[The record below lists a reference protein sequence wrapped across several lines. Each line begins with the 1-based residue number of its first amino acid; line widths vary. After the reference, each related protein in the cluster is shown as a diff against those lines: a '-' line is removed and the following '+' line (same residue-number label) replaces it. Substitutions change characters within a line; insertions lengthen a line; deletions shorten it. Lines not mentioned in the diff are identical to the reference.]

1 MVRLFQVYYSKRTL
15 VLLGVEVALVLA
27 SFLLA
32 TALCFGPGQLY
43 SVLFS
48 SNHGWYKLLAITV
61 LAILCF
67 YYFDLYDIHR
77 ALARRDEYYRLF
89 AGLGTL
95 SLVLAA
101 FGFLFPT
108 FMLGKQAYV
117 AGLAILTF
125 YLFFWRT
132 VHTWLMGTPYLSE
145 RIYVLGTGP
154 SASHVVNALRN
165 RPGAG
170 VQLVGW
176 AAAAGDTPVTREA
189 LADSLIAARDTTTID
204 RVIVA
209 LSDRR
214 NVMPLRELLNLRLSG
229 VKIDNATEIEEQL
242 TGRIEVEGL
251 NPSWLI
257 FSDGFRLRPAVMH
270 TERFISLLVSLCALL
285 VTLPLLPWVVL
296 AIKLSSPGPVFYG
309 QKRVGR
315 NGQIFEC
322 YKFRTMHV
330 NAEAATGPTWANNND
345 PRVTRVGRFLRR
357 ARIDEI
363 PQLWNVL
370 RGEMS
375 FVGPRPERPEFV
387 EWLSREIPYYNLR
400 HLVPPGITGW
410 AQVNY
415 PYGASLEESK
425 EKLCYDLYYV
435 KNLSVLFDL
444 LIIFRTMKIV
454 LLGRGSR

>member
-1 MVRLFQVYYSKRTL
+1 MVRLFHVYYPKRTL
-15 VLLGVEVALVLA
+15 VLLGVEIALVLA

-32 TALCFGPGQLY
+32 TALCFGPGQLG
-43 SVLFS
+43 SVLFLS
-48 SNHGWYKLLAITV
+48 QHGWYKLLAITA

-67 YYFDLYDIHR
+67 YYFDLYDLHR
-77 ALARRDEYYRLF
+77 AIAHREEYYRLF

-95 SLVLAA
+95 SLLLAIVSSLVPA
-101 FGFLFPT
+101 
-108 FMLGKQAYV
+108 FMLGKQAYI
-117 AGLAILTF
+117 AGLTIVTF

-145 RIYVLGTGP
+145 RIYVLGTGS
-154 SASHVVNALRN
+154 SANHVVDALRN

-176 AAAAGDTPVTREA
+176 AGAAGDTPITREA
-189 LADSLIAARDTTTID
+189 LADRLAAVRDTTTLD

-214 NVMPLRELLNLRLSG
+214 NVMPLQELLNLRLSG
-229 VKIDNATEIEEQL
+229 VQIDNATELEEQL
-242 TGRIEVEGL
+242 TGRIEVDGL

-270 TERFISLLVSLCALL
+270 TERFISVLVSLCGLL
-285 VTLPLLPWVVL
+285 ATLPLLPWIVF
-296 AIKLSSPGPVFYG
+296 AIKMSSSGPIFYR

-315 NGQIFEC
+315 NGHIFEC
-322 YKFRTMHV
+322 LKFRTMHM

-425 EKLCYDLYYV
+425 EKLRYDLYYV

-444 LIIFRTMKIV
+444 LIIFRTLKIV

>member
-15 VLLGVEVALVLA
+15 VLFGIEILLVFT

-32 TALCFGPGQLY
+32 TALCFGPEHLY
-43 SVLFS
+43 SILFS
-48 SNHGWYKLLAITV
+48 SDSGWYKLLTITGIAV
-61 LAILCF
+61 LCF
-67 YYFDLYDIHR
+67 YYFDLYDLHR
-77 ALARRDEYYRLF
+77 ATAPREEYYRLF

-95 SLVLAA
+95 SLVLAS
-101 FGFLFPT
+101 FGFLFPS
-108 FMLGKQAYV
+108 FLLGKYAYV

-125 YLFFWRT
+125 YMLFWRT
-132 VHTWLMGTPYLSE
+132 LHAWLMDTPYLSE
-145 RIYVLGTGP
+145 RVYVLGTGP
-154 SASHVVNALRN
+154 SASHLVDALRN
-165 RPGAG
+165 RRGAG

-176 AAAAGDTPVTREA
+176 AGAEEDKPLTRQA
-189 LADSLIAARDTTTID
+189 LADSLAELRRTTALD

-214 NVMPLRELLNLRLSG
+214 NLMPLSELLELRLNG
-229 VKIDNATEIEEQL
+229 VQIENATELVEQL
-242 TGRIEVEGL
+242 TGRIEVDGL

-257 FSDGFRLRPAVMH
+257 FSDGFRLTRALMFS
-270 TERFISLLVSLCALL
+270 ERFISLFVSLCVLL
-285 VTLPLLPWVVL
+285 VVLPLFPWIAL
-296 AIKLSSPGPVFYG
+296 AIKMSSRGPVFYR

-315 NGQIFEC
+315 NGKIFEC
-322 YKFRTMHV
+322 YKFRTMHM
-330 NAEAATGPTWANNND
+330 NAEATSGPTWADDDD

-357 ARIDEI
+357 SRLDEV

-370 RGEMS
+370 RGDMS
-375 FVGPRPERPEFV
+375 FVGPRPERPAFV

-435 KNLSVLFDL
+435 KNLSVFFDF
-444 LIIFRTMKIV
+444 LIIFRTLKIV

>member
-15 VLLGVEVALVLA
+15 VLLGIEIVLVLA

-32 TALCFGPGQLY
+32 TALCFGPERLY
-43 SVLFS
+43 PVLFS
-48 SNHGWYKLLAITV
+48 SDSGWYKLLTITG
-61 LAILCF
+61 LTILCF
-67 YYFDLYDIHR
+67 YYFDLYDLHR
-77 ALARRDEYYRLF
+77 VTAPREEYFRLL

-95 SLVLAA
+95 SIVLAT
-101 FGFLFPT
+101 FGFFFPA
-108 FMLGKQAYV
+108 FLLGRYAYV

-125 YLFFWRT
+125 YLLFWRT
-132 VHTWLMGTPYLSE
+132 LHVWLMDTPYLSE
-145 RIYVLGTGP
+145 RVYVLGTGP
-154 SASHVVNALRN
+154 SASHLVDALRH
-165 RPGAG
+165 RRGAG

-176 AAAAGDTPVTREA
+176 VGADGDKPITRQTLAASLAALR
-189 LADSLIAARDTTTID
+189 RTTTLD

-214 NVMPLRELLNLRLSG
+214 NLMPLPELLDLRLNG
-229 VKIDNATEIEEQL
+229 VQIDNAAKLVEQL
-242 TGRIEVEGL
+242 TGRIEVDGL

-257 FSDGFRLRPAVMH
+257 FSDGFRLTPALIYS
-270 TERFISLLVSLCALL
+270 ERFISLFVSLCALL
-285 VTLPLLPWVVL
+285 VLSPFLPWIAL
-296 AIKLSSPGPVFYG
+296 AIKVSSPGPVFYR
-309 QKRVGR
+309 QKRVGQ
-315 NGQIFEC
+315 NGQVFEC
-322 YKFRTMHV
+322 YKFRTMHT
-330 NAEAATGPTWANNND
+330 NAEAATGPTWANDND
-345 PRVTRVGRFLRR
+345 PRVTRLGRFLRR

-370 RGEMS
+370 RGDMS
-375 FVGPRPERPEFV
+375 VVGPRPERPEFV

-415 PYGASLEESK
+415 PYGASLQESK

-435 KNLSVLFDL
+435 KNLSVFFDL
-444 LIIFRTMKIV
+444 LIIFRTLKIV